1 MRGESPPGLLGL
13 AASSVLAGCLAPW
26 SRGLE
31 RDLELGG
38 KERGHPRL
46 SHVCVRLVGEKEG
59 LYSVLRLPHPWF
71 LSFLGGRGVLGTV
84 LAVIRGAVKG
94 RCSPPAQQGEKL
106 RTRVKIFQ
114 LHGQEAE
121 GDYEIPLTVP
131 LG

>member
-13 AASSVLAGCLAPW
+13 AAVIGARRVPCSVEQGPRAGGVGAWPP
-26 SRGLE
+26 
-31 RDLELGG
+31 
-38 KERGHPRL
+38 KAL
-46 SHVCVRLVGEKEG
+46 SCVRETLVGEKEG
-59 LYSVLRLPHPWF
+59 LYGVLRLPHPWL

-94 RCSPPAQQGEKL
+94 HCSPPAQQGEKL

>member
-1 MRGESPPGLLGL
+1 MKAHQGSLGWL
-13 AASSVLAGCLAPW
+13 RSSVLAGCLAPW

-31 RDLELGG
+31 RDFELGG
-38 KERGHPRL
+38 KECGHPRL
-46 SHVCVRLVGEKEG
+46 SRVRETLVGEKEG
-59 LYSVLRLPHPWF
+59 LYSVLRVPHPWF

-94 RCSPPAQQGEKL
+94 RCSLPAQQGEKL

-114 LHGQEAE
+114 LHGQEGE

>member
-1 MRGESPPGLLGL
+1 MPCSLEQGPQEGSRAGGEGAWPPK
-13 AASSVLAGCLAPW
+13 A
-26 SRGLE
+26 
-31 RDLELGG
+31 
-38 KERGHPRL
+38 L
-46 SHVCVRLVGEKEG
+46 SCVRETLVGEKEG
-59 LYSVLRLPHPWF
+59 LYSVLRLPHLWL